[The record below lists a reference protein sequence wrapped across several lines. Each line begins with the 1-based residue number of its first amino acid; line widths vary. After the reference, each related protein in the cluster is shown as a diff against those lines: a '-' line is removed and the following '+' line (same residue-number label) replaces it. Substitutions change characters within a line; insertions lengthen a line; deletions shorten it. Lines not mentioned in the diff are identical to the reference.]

1 MSKIY
6 NEYLRLKEENPNK
19 LYLFH
24 NGKFY
29 IFVAEDVE
37 TINQYVV
44 LKPTKFT
51 NEVNKCG
58 FPESRLDDYIRV
70 FNNHKLDIKIIEL
83 SDIIEQVSTLI
94 SIPRKYI
101 NIETKIKNI
110 NVNDI
115 TPLEAMEFIKE
126 LQEMLH
132 E

>member
-6 NEYLRLKEENPNK
+6 NEYLRLKEEDSNK

-37 TINQYVV
+37 IVNQYVV

-51 NEVNKCG
+51 NKINKCG

-70 FNNHKLDIKIIEL
+70 FNNHKLNIKIIEL
-83 SDIIEQVSTLI
+83 SDIIEQVSTLT

-101 NIETKIKNI
+101 NMESKIKNI
-110 NVNDI
+110 SVNNI
-115 TPLEAMEFIKE
+115 TPLEAMTIIKE